1 MAEDR
6 LTATVRN
13 TVYRNEENGYS
24 VLSVLADG
32 VETAVVGVLPAVAD
46 GERVT
51 FFGGWVEHRE
61 YGRQWKA
68 EGCELEEPTTLV
80 DIRNYLASGQIKGIK
95 EATAERLVETFREKT
110 FEALLDVNRLKTVR
124 GIGEARAKMIAL
136 SFAEQYGERRQMIFL
151 QRKGVPA
158 ALANRIVKKY
168 GAQTEN
174 VIRTNP
180 YQIIDD
186 VDRVGFLTADRIALS
201 MGFAPDS
208 DFRLQYGIR
217 YVLEDASVQ
226 AGHTCMPVDLL
237 LKRAADVLRS
247 EPKTLERHL
256 QALLIRREVVLSE
269 HDGQPFAYLS
279 GLYYAEVETAM
290 RLIKLQLTAREQET
304 RDLPAQIRA
313 FEREQGIR
321 LSAQQK
327 QAVVGAVTHGVYVIT
342 GGPGTGKTTIIRCIL
357 RLLDQQGKTLLT
369 APTGRA
375 AKRMNEA
382 TGENAKTIHR
392 LLVFDGE
399 SGFFKHDED
408 DPLKCGCVIVDE
420 MSMVDVYLFR
430 SLLRALTDG
439 TRLILVGDQD
449 QLPSVGAGNVLKDI
463 LLSETVPYTR
473 LTDIYRQEGT
483 SMIAVNAHRI
493 NQGVMP
499 VLNQRESDFFLD
511 RQDSMA
517 AAADTVV
524 RLCVERLPKFLKLE
538 DARRDIQVLSPQ
550 KKGPAGVIQLNRL
563 LQQACNP
570 PARDKPELEFGDLT
584 FRVGDKVMHIRN
596 DYQLEWS
603 TADGEEG
610 SGVFNGDLGFVREVD
625 TDEDA
630 LTVQFDDG
638 RIATYTRTD
647 LEELDLAYCVSV
659 HKSQGSEFPVVVMPV
674 VRGPRLL
681 MTRNLL
687 YTAMT
692 RARRFVVLVGT
703 EDVIRAMVDND
714 YVSTRY
720 TGLCLRLREQAAPI
734 QPQPLPE

>member
-570 PARDKPELEFGDLT
+570 PARGKPELEFGDLT